1 MNYLAHTY
9 LSGDND
15 NIKVGNF
22 LGDWVKG
29 SDYLKYSEDVRTG
42 IMLHRNIDSFIDRH
56 PIMHLSAGRF
66 QLRYARYSGVI
77 IDILY
82 DHYLANS
89 WKDFCDVPLRD
100 YVNRLHNVML
110 NNFEILPPKLQ
121 NFLPGFMNERWIE
134 RYATIDG
141 IRDVLETMSKR
152 TSLPNETE
160 FAISVIEAFYADFRH
175 EFFDFFSQ
183 IIEFVEGKFLI
194 SIRRP
199 INL

>member
-29 SDYLKYSEDVRTG
+29 SDYLKYPEDIKTG
-42 IMLHRNIDSFIDRH
+42 IMMHRNIDAFIDQH
-56 PIMHLSAGRF
+56 SIMHLSASRF
-66 QLRYARYSGVI
+66 RSRYARYSGVI

-89 WKDFCDVPLRD
+89 WKDFCVVPLRD
-100 YVNRLHNVML
+100 YVNKLHNVML

-175 EFFDFFSQ
+175 EFFDFFGQ
-183 IIEFVEGKFLI
+183 IIEFVEAKFLI
-194 SIRRP
+194 SIR
-199 INL
+199 NQ

>member
-29 SDYLKYSEDVRTG
+29 SDYMLYAEDVRTG
-42 IMLHRNIDSFIDRH
+42 IMMHRNIDDFSDRH
-56 PIMHLSAGRF
+56 SIVLLSASR
-66 QLRYARYSGVI
+66 LKSRYARYSGVV

-82 DHYLANS
+82 DHFLASN
-89 WKDFCDVPLRD
+89 WKDFCTVPLRE
-100 YVNRLHNVML
+100 YVNRLHNLML
-110 NNFEILPPKLQ
+110 NNFGILPMRLQ

-134 RYATIDG
+134 RYATLDG
-141 IRDVLETMSKR
+141 IREVLDTMSKR

-160 FAISVIEAFYADFRH
+160 FAISVIEAHYSVFQH
-175 EFFDFFSQ
+175 EFFDFFGQ
-183 IIEFVEGKFLI
+183 IIEFVENKFMI
-194 SIRRP
+194 SILRP
-199 INL
+199 TM